1 MPASLMEGRGQI
13 TDHAILMSA
22 VGEGRG
28 FGCNV
33 GRIKPTD
40 FTFGSLMTD
49 EGRVKMYLGEGRF
62 THDPLPPDFFG
73 VAGVA
78 EIPRLQDVLLHVGTN
93 GHRHH
98 VSVTPGRVQRPLAQ
112 ALGHYLNF
120 EISLPQTDGGGA

>member
-1 MPASLMEGRGQI
+1 MEGKGRV
-13 TDHAILMSA
+13 TDHAILMNS
-22 VGEGRG
+22 VGEGNG
-28 FGCNV
+28 YGCNV

-62 THDPLPPDFFG
+62 TADPIPANFFG

-78 EIPRLQDVLLHVGTN
+78 EIDNLQDVLLHIGLN

-98 VSVTPGRVQRPLAQ
+98 VTVTPGHLLHPLTE
-112 ALGHYLNF
+112 ALGHYLGF
-120 EISLPQTDGGGA
+120 DVAAPQF